1 LWEKKS
7 ILESQNSIMKKLLY
21 ILAAFIVV
29 LAVIIGINYEK
40 LNILSGYAAK
50 NASSVLFLADRS
62 FESLQDQDNN
72 FSPINLA
79 SVQYSEQ
86 EQSAS
91 ASVFGLMKR
100 TAINRPGLGSAL
112 LTEGFDPST
121 QLPVPNRKQ
130 PELSESFP
138 YGNGR
143 DKDSLMAGVDYERLR
158 AVVREAFDQPD
169 DEIKRQTR
177 TVLVVYKDQIIAEQ
191 YADGFDKNTRVLGW
205 SMTKSLQATMIG
217 IMAER
222 TGFDIQAP
230 APIQEWSEDERAKI
244 TTHNLLQMNSGL
256 SWVEDYNT
264 ISDVTQMLFMD
275 ADMTMSQ
282 IRQKALYQPDTHW
295 NYSSGTTNV
304 LSRILRQQFP
314 DLQSYLDF
322 PYESFIDRI
331 GMYSM
336 LIETDLVG
344 HYVGSSYGWANTRD
358 WAKFGLLY
366 LHRGN
371 WNGEQIFQSDWV
383 DYVVQPTPDSE
394 GTYGAQFWLNAQGG
408 FKNLPRNMFSC
419 NGYQGQRVAI
429 FPDQDLVVVRT
440 GLGDEDVFSFENFY
454 EDILACLPKE

>member
-1 LWEKKS
+1 
-7 ILESQNSIMKKLLY
+7 MKKLLY
-21 ILAAFIVV
+21 LLGALVLV

-62 FESLQDQDNN
+62 FESLQTQDNN

-79 SVQYSEQ
+79 SVEYSEKN
-86 EQSAS
+86 QSAS
-91 ASVFGLMKR
+91 ASVFGMMKR
-100 TAINRPGLGSAL
+100 TAVNRPGLGSAL
-112 LTEGFDPST
+112 ITEGFDRAYK
-121 QLPVPNRKQ
+121 LPIPNRIQ
-130 PELSESFP
+130 PELNQPFP
-138 YGNGR
+138 YGNGEDR
-143 DKDSLMAGVDYERLR
+143 DTLLAGVNYEKLQK
-158 AVVREAFDQPD
+158 VIMDAFDKPQ
-169 DEIKRQTR
+169 DELKRQTR
-177 TVLVVYKDQIIAEQ
+177 TVLVVYKDQIIGEH
-191 YADGFDKNTRVLGW
+191 YVEGFDKDTRVLGW
-205 SMTKSLQATMIG
+205 SMTKSLQATMLG

-222 TGFDIQAP
+222 TGFDIHAP
-230 APIQEWSEDERAKI
+230 APIEEWKNDERSKI

-264 ISDVTQMLFMD
+264 ISDVTEMLFMD
-275 ADMTMSQ
+275 QDMTLSQ
-282 IRQKALYQPDTHW
+282 KRQKLAYEPNTHW

-304 LSRILRQQFP
+304 LSGILRQQFD
-314 DLQSYLDF
+314 DLQAYLDF

-344 HYVGSSYGWANTRD
+344 HFVGSSYGWANTRD

-371 WNGEQIFQSDWV
+371 WNGDQIFKPEWV
-383 DYVVQPTPDSE
+383 DYVVEPTPTSD
-394 GTYGAQFWLNAQGG
+394 GTYGAQFWLNAEGG
-408 FKNLPRNMFSC
+408 YANLPKNMFSC

-454 EDILACLPKE
+454 EDILTCLPQ